1 MSARGSDVLRLEL
14 RFGDFDAQL
23 LCFDDRRSCMR
34 RRLDVPTNAPRGWEP
49 CNGLGAWPIVDAILA
64 YNALSARLTRA
75 TFGEAKTARM
85 DKLSIP
91 FARHCTAAVAVAF
104 AATAHAASPPANDL
118 VARGAYLA
126 TAGDCAACHTEKGGA
141 AFAGGLA
148 MDTPF
153 GPLISPNIT
162 PDKATGIGNW
172 TDDEFYRALHE
183 GRARDGSFLYPAM
196 PFPWYTKVTRDD
208 ALAIKAYLFSLPAV
222 NKPRAASHLRF
233 PFNVRPALGAWREAF
248 FTPGTFVPDPKAS
261 EEINRGSYLVNGL
274 AHCGECH
281 NGQLL
286 AGASKFDQSLRG
298 GMIDHWYAPNITSDM
313 REGIGSWTQQE
324 LVQFLKTGSVP
335 GKGVAVG
342 PMAETVHSLSQ
353 LTDADLEAIT
363 AYLKSTPPAASPTR
377 GHDLDAAST
386 NHGGQVYL
394 SYCASC
400 HGLKGEGLP
409 GAVPALAGNG
419 AVAAKGPQNVIMV
432 VLGGLPARQSYA
444 PMLAIG
450 AGMSDADIADVANY
464 VRKSWGNNAPAT
476 ASPDSVRA
484 VRPAVDTLLSGER
497 VTGCPAVA
505 PDALAQLVASP
516 QAPLRARLAAIT
528 DATLAQDTPA
538 LVAEVHKALPKLSTA
553 QVVNGLAAA
562 YCPVVRADAG
572 LDANARA
579 LRIGHFSELVYT
591 QLNSNG
597 LPVGRH

>member
-1 MSARGSDVLRLEL
+1 MTA
-14 RFGDFDAQL
+14 FGKA
-23 LCFDDRRSCMR
+23 
-34 RRLDVPTNAPRGWEP
+34 A
-49 CNGLGAWPIVDAILA
+49 A
-64 YNALSARLTRA
+64 YNASSARLTETTA
-75 TFGEAKTARM
+75 GPGKTSHM
-85 DKLSIP
+85 DKLPIA
-91 FARHCTAAVAVAF
+91 FARRFTAVVAF
-104 AATAHAASPPANDL
+104 AVAATAQAATPSANDL

-126 TAGDCAACHTEKGGA
+126 AAGDCAACHTEKGGA

-222 NKPRAASHLRF
+222 DKPRAASHLRF

-261 EEINRGSYLVNGL
+261 EEVNRGSYLVNGL

-298 GMIDHWYAPNITSDM
+298 GMIDHWYAPNITSDV
-313 REGIGSWTQQE
+313 RDGIGSWTQPE

-353 LTDADLEAIT
+353 LTDADLGAIA
-363 AYLKSTPPAASPTR
+363 AYLKSTPPAASPAR
-377 GHDLDAAST
+377 GHDLDSAST

-419 AVAAKGPQNVIMV
+419 AVVAKGPQNVLMV
-432 VLGGLPARQSYA
+432 VLGGLPARQGYA

-476 ASPDSVRA
+476 ASAENVRA
-484 VRPAVDTLLSGER
+484 VRPTVDTLMSGER

-505 PDALAQLVASP
+505 PDALARLVA
-516 QAPLRARLAAIT
+516 QAPVHAKLAAIT
-528 DATLAQDTPA
+528 DATLAQETPA
-538 LVAEVHKALPKLSTA
+538 LVAQVRRTLPTLTTS

-562 YCPVVRADAG
+562 YCPIVRGDAQ

-597 LPVGRH
+597 LPVGRR